1 MGMLTNSMTRL
12 RDEIVSSRH
21 SRLAFRGE
29 LVRQTEERRS
39 QVSELCSA
47 FSRDRA
53 GAHSAWFGRTTAERQ
68 AAGGEGRHELAAPTG
83 AKTPAE
89 PQPPAPAVQGPRKRE
104 AVASVAA
111 PFVRPP
117 AATFP
122 AAQKSHFKGSKKH

>member
-1 MGMLTNSMTRL
+1 MGMLTNAMTRL

-53 GAHSAWFGRTTAERQ
+53 GAHCAWSGRTTAERQ
-68 AAGGEGRHELAAPTG
+68 AAGREGRRELAVPTA

-89 PQPPAPAVQGPRKRE
+89 PQPPAPAVQEPRKRE
-104 AVASVAA
+104 AVASVAVPSA
-111 PFVRPP
+111 RPP

-122 AAQKSHFKGSKKH
+122 PAHKSHFKGSKKH

>member
-1 MGMLTNSMTRL
+1 MTRL

-29 LVRQTEERRS
+29 LGRQTEERRS

-53 GAHSAWFGRTTAERQ
+53 EAHSAWFGRTTAERQ
-68 AAGGEGRHELAAPTG
+68 AAGREGRRELAVPTA

-89 PQPPAPAVQGPRKRE
+89 PQPPAVQEPRKRE
-104 AVASVAA
+104 AVASVAV

-122 AAQKSHFKGSKKH
+122 PAHKSHFKGSKKR

>member
-1 MGMLTNSMTRL
+1 MGMLTKTMMRL

-21 SRLAFRGE
+21 SRLVFRDE
-29 LVRQTEERRS
+29 LVRQTEARRS
-39 QVSELCSA
+39 QVSALCGA

-53 GAHSAWFGRTTAERQ
+53 EAHSAWFGRTPSERQ
-68 AAGGEGRHELAAPTG
+68 AAKREARRELSVPTT
-83 AKTPAE
+83 ANALTE
-89 PQPPAPAVQGPRKRE
+89 PLPPAPQERRKRE

-122 AAQKSHFKGSKKH
+122 PAHKSHFKGSKKH